1 MENLIA
7 RSKEEKSLY
16 KKFLILIENDGI
28 ELVRIR
34 IFDSSNL
41 TLQIMLDHTDREITI
56 DDCARISK
64 NLSKELENDTILNK
78 KYQLEVSSPGLNR
91 PLTRRKDFE
100 NWKGYQAEIFQNLS
114 DSKLSKIEGT
124 IVGIL
129 GSQLHLHKNDQ
140 IIQMDCLGSATNVV
154 SPPVFVSPRLAA
166 A

>member
-16 KKFLILIENDGI
+16 KKFLILIENDGL
-28 ELVRIR
+28 ELVRIK
-34 IFDSSNL
+34 IFDGSNL
-41 TLQIMLDHTDREITI
+41 TLQIMLDHKDREITI

-64 NLSKELENDTILNK
+64 SLSKELENDTTLNK
-78 KYQLEVSSPGLNR
+78 EYQLEVSSPGLNR

-100 NWKGYQAEIFQNLS
+100 NWKGYQAEIFRNFS
-114 DSKLSKIEGT
+114 DSKSYKIEGT

-140 IIQMDCLGSATNVV
+140 IIHVELYDIQEAKLVA
-154 SPPVFVSPRLAA
+154 
-166 A
+166 

>member
-16 KKFLILIENDGI
+16 KKFSALIENDEF
-28 ELVRIR
+28 ELVRVK
-34 IFDSSNL
+34 IFDGSSL
-41 TLQIMLDHTDREITI
+41 TLQVMLDHKDREITI

-78 KYQLEVSSPGLNR
+78 EYQLEVSSPGINR

-100 NWKGYQAEIFQNLS
+100 KWKGYKAEIFKNFRDCELH
-114 DSKLSKIEGT
+114 KIEGT

-129 GSQLHLHKNDQ
+129 GSQLHLHKDNQ
-140 IIQMDCLGSATNVV
+140 IIHVELYDIQEAKLVA
-154 SPPVFVSPRLAA
+154 
-166 A
+166 